1 MGGIEEIV
9 KAELMV
15 IEDVYELRIVNR
27 DEAAALIASK
37 LDSKARALRVCTAI
51 NTWISMNKKA
61 DAMVIPEEV
70 LMRFIGKNI

>member
-1 MGGIEEIV
+1 MGGIEETV
-9 KAELMV
+9 RAELMV
-15 IEDVYELRIVNR
+15 IEGVYELSIVNR

-37 LDSKARALRVCTAI
+37 LDGKARALRVCTAI